1 MEKLFYTDQYI
12 RSFTAELESVE
23 EKDGKFHVVLDKTAF
38 FPGGGGQFCDLGT
51 IEGQQVL
58 EVYEEAGVIYH
69 VVDKKPI
76 KLHKLKCEIDW
87 ERRKEGMDQHLAQHV
102 LSGCFYKLFNA
113 NTVGFHMG
121 REISTVDIEGILDEE
136 TIRKAERAANEV
148 VGENIQVE
156 FLVPERKELKKMGL
170 RRALPNTNEEI
181 RIVKIGDL
189 DINACCGVHPASTIE
204 LRMIKIR
211 RWEKH
216 KGATRIEYVAGKR
229 AVEDFYKKDSFTT
242 SVCRFLNASE
252 EEAINGI
259 KNLND
264 KLKETLDRNKK
275 LSEEVAAY
283 EVKDMISQGEK
294 LQDITAVKKIYRG
307 EDLKYV
313 NKVVSKVVEGGKTIA
328 LFAVTNEERANLIFA
343 ASQDINNISMNEL
356 LKDAI
361 TLIDG
366 KGGGSNYQAQGG
378 GKNNNNLEST
388 LDYALSKIKQ
398 RL

>member
-1 MEKLFYTDQYI
+1 
-12 RSFTAELESVE
+12 
-23 EKDGKFHVVLDKTAF
+23 
-38 FPGGGGQFCDLGT
+38 
-51 IEGQQVL
+51 
-58 EVYEEAGVIYH
+58 
-69 VVDKKPI
+69 
-76 KLHKLKCEIDW
+76 
-87 ERRKEGMDQHLAQHV
+87 
-102 LSGCFYKLFNA
+102 
-113 NTVGFHMG
+113 
-121 REISTVDIEGILDEE
+121 
-136 TIRKAERAANEV
+136 
-148 VGENIQVE
+148 
-156 FLVPERKELKKMGL
+156 
-170 RRALPNTNEEI
+170 
-181 RIVKIGDL
+181 
-189 DINACCGVHPASTIE
+189 
-204 LRMIKIR
+204 MIKIR

-294 LQDITAVKKIYRG
+294 LQDITVVKKIYRG

>member
-12 RSFTAELESVE
+12 KSFTAELESVE

-38 FPGGGGQFCDLGT
+38 FPGGGGQFCDLGI

-69 VVDKKPI
+69 VVNKKPI

-170 RRALPNTNEEI
+170 RRALPNTKEEI

-229 AVEDFYKKDSFTT
+229 AVEEFYKKDSFTT

-264 KLKETLDRNKK
+264 KLKETLDKNKK

-283 EVKDMISQGEK
+283 EVKDMISKGEK
-294 LQDITAVKKIYRG
+294 IQDIAVVRKIYQG

-313 NKVVSKVVEGGKTIA
+313 NKVVSKIVEGGRTIA

-366 KGGGSNYQAQGG
+366 KGGGSAYQAQGG
-378 GKNNNNLEST
+378 GKNNNNLDST

>member
-264 KLKETLDRNKK
+264 KLKETLDKNKK

>member
-12 RSFTAELESVE
+12 KSFTAELESVE

-76 KLHKLKCEIDW
+76 KLHKLKCKIDW

-264 KLKETLDRNKK
+264 KLKETLDKNKK

-294 LQDITAVKKIYRG
+294 LQDITAVKRIYRG

-343 ASQDINNISMNEL
+343 ASQDINNISMN
-356 LKDAI
+356 
-361 TLIDG
+361 
-366 KGGGSNYQAQGG
+366 
-378 GKNNNNLEST
+378 
-388 LDYALSKIKQ
+388 
-398 RL
+398 